1 MTTQPDFDSEVP
13 ATIGPFRILRI
24 LGVGGMGAVY
34 LGERKEQFSQQV
46 AIKILHPSLF
56 PASGTVRV
64 EREGQLLAALEHP
77 GIVRMLDLGVTGD
90 GLRYI
95 VMEYVDGAAL
105 DIYCDNHRLPIRRR
119 IEILMDVLEA
129 VDHAHRHL
137 VVHADLKPENILVTA
152 EGKPRLLDFGV
163 ATVLSDLGASEPD
176 SPDFAKEEPG
186 GGSFTTSYA
195 SPEQRSGERLTVAS
209 DIYSLGLIS
218 QSILTGVR
226 PIPLPIG
233 FLHPE
238 TAGEPATAASKAMQ
252 ELDSDAL
259 NHIAV
264 ARATTPAGLLGAV
277 RGDLEA
283 ILAKALR
290 QDPKTR
296 FQSAREMRDEFERHL
311 LGYPIET
318 RPAGRLTRARKLV
331 LRNKVAAS
339 VGLLFLLVVLF
350 SIAGVVRQ
358 ATEAARK
365 RQIAQ
370 TRLHDLVHLTDV
382 LAGELYE
389 SVHGLQGSEAAQ
401 AALLNSAHETINK
414 LAADDDQDTQLDLE
428 LAREY
433 EKLARLEL
441 SRTPVSSEALQQT
454 AEDLDRER
462 DILQVMNR
470 RDPEAMQLR
479 ARLPELIRQRDAAAQ
494 RLIH

>member
-1 MTTQPDFDSEVP
+1 
-13 ATIGPFRILRI
+13 
-24 LGVGGMGAVY
+24 
-34 LGERKEQFSQQV
+34 
-46 AIKILHPSLF
+46 
-56 PASGTVRV
+56 
-64 EREGQLLAALEHP
+64 
-77 GIVRMLDLGVTGD
+77 
-90 GLRYI
+90 
-95 VMEYVDGAAL
+95 
-105 DIYCDNHRLPIRRR
+105 
-119 IEILMDVLEA
+119 
-129 VDHAHRHL
+129 
-137 VVHADLKPENILVTA
+137 
-152 EGKPRLLDFGV
+152 
-163 ATVLSDLGASEPD
+163 
-176 SPDFAKEEPG
+176 
-186 GGSFTTSYA
+186 
-195 SPEQRSGERLTVAS
+195 
-209 DIYSLGLIS
+209 LIS
-218 QSILTGVR
+218 QSIFTGVR

-441 SRTPVSSEALQQT
+441 SRTPLTSEALQQT